1 MNRPSANARVETL
14 ERLRRSLATP
24 DAQFGAGRDYAVEP
38 PVPMAVTEA
47 EGDQRT
53 LAAQFGAKLEQL
65 SGSYEIVDR
74 RVEVPA
80 RLVRRIV
87 ESSAEQGGSGTKSAE
102 SDALEVLGWSLDD
115 LPIPGLGQLLERF
128 GISLVVPDDLHEPGC
143 RARAGST
150 AVGLTAV
157 DAAFASTGSVV
168 LASGPGRSRAASLL
182 PCHHIMLVP
191 MSRIYPSCEA
201 WLHRLRREG
210 LLERMLRESG
220 QIVFVTGPSR
230 SADIELRL
238 TLGVHGPGAVHAI
251 LFDDAR

>member
-74 RVEVPA
+74 GVEVPA

-115 LPIPGLGQLLERF
+115 LPIPGLEQLLERF
-128 GISLVVPDDLHEPGC
+128 GISLVVPH
-143 RARAGST
+143 
-150 AVGLTAV
+150 
-157 DAAFASTGSVV
+157 
-168 LASGPGRSRAASLL
+168 
-182 PCHHIMLVP
+182 
-191 MSRIYPSCEA
+191 
-201 WLHRLRREG
+201 
-210 LLERMLRESG
+210 
-220 QIVFVTGPSR
+220 
-230 SADIELRL
+230 
-238 TLGVHGPGAVHAI
+238 
-251 LFDDAR
+251 